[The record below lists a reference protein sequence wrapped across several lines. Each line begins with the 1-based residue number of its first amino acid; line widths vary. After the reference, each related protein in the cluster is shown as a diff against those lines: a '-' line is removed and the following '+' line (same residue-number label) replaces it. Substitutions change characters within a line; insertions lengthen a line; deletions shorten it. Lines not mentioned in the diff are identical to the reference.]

1 MCRRSTVAEK
11 PKAAIHV
18 SGSDSQARAL
28 IDRYWDELLESEPL
42 LGTAVGDER
51 FDDRLPDP
59 GPAGRAERETL
70 HRGALDEIARLDGDG
85 LDEDERI
92 TVDILEAIARRDLAA
107 LEHRTDRLSVT
118 SHLWGPVGLI
128 GELASL
134 QRTDTPER
142 LDRYVARIAATPAF
156 YAASMDV
163 MEEAEADGVLSPRIV
178 VERAIAQAE
187 RVLGSGAEDSPALAP
202 LAQDDG
208 AARERVAAT
217 VSEHFLPALEGY
229 LEALRDHLP
238 KATETI
244 GLGAL
249 PDGDA
254 MYAAQILSWTTLPLD
269 PEEVHALG
277 VEDLAKIQDERRR
290 SAEILGHGGAAAA
303 VAALGE
309 SGANSFAS
317 KEELKELAE
326 EQVRRSW
333 DEAHRWFDR
342 LPSANCEVRLVEEF
356 READMPFAFYNQ
368 PTQDG
373 SRPGVY
379 YVNGYDLPDKPRH
392 HLASTTYHEANPGHH
407 FQIALE
413 QEMPDRSSLR
423 RFGGFLAGSAFTEGW
438 GLYSERLAD
447 EMGLYLDESERLGML
462 DLQGLRAARLVV
474 DTGIHAL
481 GWTRERAIATLEEA
495 GLSPGESVIETDRYI
510 TMPGQALSYK
520 IGQFEIERHRA
531 AAAEREGDAFSL
543 PAFHDR
549 ILALGSLPLAALRR
563 ELQR

>member
-1 MCRRSTVAEK
+1 MTE
-11 PKAAIHV
+11 P
-18 SGSDSQARAL
+18 GSPARTL
-28 IDRYWDELLESEPL
+28 IDRYWDGLLESEPL

-59 GPAGRAERETL
+59 GPEGRAERETL
-70 HRGALDEIARLDGDG
+70 HRDALEELLRLD
-85 LDEDERI
+85 DERLDDDDRV
-92 TVDILEAIARRDLAA
+92 TLDILEAIARRDLAA
-107 LEHRTDRLSVT
+107 LEHRTDRLWVT

-156 YAASMDV
+156 YMAAVDV
-163 MEEAEADGVLSPRIV
+163 MEEAEAGGVVSPRIV
-178 VERAIAQAE
+178 VERAIGQAE
-187 RVLGSGAEDSPALAP
+187 RVLEAGAERSPALAP
-202 LAQDDG
+202 LGPDDVEG
-208 AARERVAAT
+208 RERVAAV
-217 VSEHFLPALEGY
+217 VSEHFLPAIEGY

-249 PDGDA
+249 PDGHA

-269 PEEVHALG
+269 PNEVHALG
-277 VEDLAKIQDERRR
+277 VEDLAKIQEERRR
-290 SAEILGHGGAAAA
+290 SAGILGYDGTAAA
-303 VAALGE
+303 VAGLDA

-317 KEELKELAE
+317 KDELKALAE

-333 DEAHRWFDR
+333 DEAPKWFGL
-342 LPSANCEVRLVEEF
+342 LPNANCDVRLVEEF

-379 YVNGYDLPDKPRH
+379 YVNGYDLADKPRH

-413 QEMPDRSSLR
+413 QAMPDRPSLR

-462 DLQGLRAARLVV
+462 DLQGMRAARLVV

-495 GLSPGESVIETDRYI
+495 GLTAGESVIETDRYI

-520 IGQFEIERHRA
+520 IGQFEIEGHRA

-549 ILALGSLPLAALRR
+549 ILSLGSLPLAALRR